1 MLRSALAAI
10 LALVTLDA
18 QAAGD
23 PEAGKAKS
31 AACSICHGSDGKAQ
45 IPMYPRL
52 AGQNLQYLTYA
63 LKAYRSGARRHEV
76 MAVMARPLSDQDI
89 ADLAAWYASIKVEV
103 SPP

>member
-10 LALVTLDA
+10 LALATLHA

-63 LKAYRSGARRHEV
+63 LKAYRSGERKGALSGMMTPNV
-76 MAVMARPLSDQDI
+76 MGLSDQDI
-89 ADLAAWYASIKVEV
+89 EDLAAYYHGME
-103 SPP
+103 P